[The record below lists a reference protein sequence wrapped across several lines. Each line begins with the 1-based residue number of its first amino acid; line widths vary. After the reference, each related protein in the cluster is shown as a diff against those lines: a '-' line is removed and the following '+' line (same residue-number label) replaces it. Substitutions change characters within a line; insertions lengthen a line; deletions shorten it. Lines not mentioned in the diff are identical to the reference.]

1 MNAVDLFREWIA
13 SVERRLRRRAL
24 VRGAAIVAAAALGGT
39 LAGVWLSNKYAF
51 SEPSVLWA
59 RLGLFLCIAL
69 AVVLALAIPL
79 LRASRRSVAKLAEK
93 HDEGFNQR
101 VLTLVEC
108 PESNPFHE
116 IVAEEAMKTAAAWP
130 PERFV
135 PGLALASLGAAA
147 LAFLAGLIWLA
158 AAGPGQ
164 WGYGASLLWR
174 GKPPSAEAFYRIDVR
189 PGNLKVRKGSGLAVE
204 ARLVGFDAPQ
214 VRLMVRGQ
222 GSAKWE
228 MAPMEPK
235 TGVPG
240 TYGFILS
247 SVLENIDYRVEAG
260 RLESSTY
267 RLTVADLPSVRKIR
281 VTYTYPSWLGLA
293 SRVEDPGGDLRAV
306 EGTEALIEVETDR
319 PLAAGKLVLDDGTTI
334 DLSKSGERKSTA
346 RIRITKEAVYHVA
359 AMDEGEAVRIS
370 EDYFIEPRSEKPPQI
385 RIARPGRDARVSP
398 IEEVVVE
405 VEGSDDYGLAGLE
418 LRYSVNAGPEKAVA
432 FPQSRGTK
440 EGKGRTLIALE
451 DYNLQPGDLLSMYA
465 VGRDART
472 TVQTDI
478 FFLEAQP
485 FEKEYRQGQQ
495 AAGGGGGA
503 QGGGEQEGDITKRQK
518 EVIAAT
524 WNVIRSKKGAAA
536 LKEDSEFLTGV
547 QKKLGEQA
555 RSLAGRM
562 QSRELSATNE
572 QFKLFTLE
580 MQSAAKSMDEAADR
594 LKSLSW
600 KEALQPEQKALQH
613 LLRAESLF
621 REIQVAFGQRGGG
634 MGGGGGQSRDLES
647 LFDLE
652 LDTNKNQYEPGGGQE
667 TASSRERQVDEA
679 LKKLEELAKRQQ
691 RLAEQQ
697 QRNRN
702 QQSFQQRWEQEM
714 LRREAEQ
721 LRRQM
726 EELSRSGGSQETP
739 QQGQQGRQQQ
749 QAQGSQTGQSTS
761 QGQSQQ
767 SRGGQQSE
775 QAGTQAGRQQRSLSE
790 MARGNQGFD
799 PRMNRAVQ
807 QLEQAIEDMRRSQQ
821 TGQGD
826 ARRAAERMAD
836 AEQSLNR
843 MRRQQ
848 TGDRIED
855 LANRAKQ
862 LADRQQELEKRIS
875 GAYPAS
881 QDGKP
886 APANPQRDRELAD
899 AKDALRQDYEQL
911 ERDMQSAARAMAGS
925 QPQASSQVRSA
936 LGEAQ
941 QDEIKLRLQYGADLV
956 RKGLGAFQAP
966 RERVVTQMM
975 RRLVERMERA
985 RQAASAS
992 PGDDSRKREAIETA
1006 LSQIERARRALS
1018 QQGQEAARQSQGNQ
1032 GQQTQGQQGQEGRQ
1046 GQGGRRGEQGQSG
1059 QGGERGERGQGGR
1072 LGQEAQSGS
1081 PSNQQPGASPQQR
1094 GAGGTMNPGYSAMN
1108 EGTRQGPWGGGRS
1121 GGAERGYADALR
1133 QLESVRAGAAAQSD
1147 ETRAELEAI
1156 IEQMNRLDPRRFP
1169 GNPQLL
1175 EALRLALLPKLEQ
1188 LELRLRQQLGEGGQ
1202 SVRGV
1207 SPAQVPPGYEKAA
1220 AEYFRRLGA
1229 GKK

>member
-1 MNAVDLFREWIA
+1 MNALDLFREWIT
-13 SVERRLRRRAL
+13 SVERRMQRRAIA
-24 VRGAAIVAAAALGGT
+24 RGAAVVAATALCGT
-39 LAGVWLSNKYAF
+39 LAGVWLSNRYAF

-69 AVVLALAIPL
+69 AVVFALAIPF
-79 LRASRRSVAKLAEK
+79 LRASRRGVAKLAEQ
-93 HDEGFNQR
+93 HDAGFNQR
-101 VLTLVEC
+101 VLTLVEN
-108 PESNPFHE
+108 PDANPFLE
-116 IVAEEAMKTAAAWP
+116 IVAEEAMKTAVAWP
-130 PERFV
+130 AERFV

-147 LAFLAGLIWLA
+147 AAFFGVLVWLT

-174 GKPPSAEAFYRIDVR
+174 GKPPSAEAFYRIEVA
-189 PGNLKVRKGSGLAVE
+189 PGDQKVRKGAGLAVE
-204 ARLVGFDAPQ
+204 ARLVGFDAPE

-222 GSAKWE
+222 GTSKWE

-240 TYGFILS
+240 TYGFLLA

-260 RLESSTY
+260 RLQSSTY
-267 RLTVADLPSVRKIR
+267 RLTVADLPSVTSIR
-281 VTYTYPSWLGLA
+281 VTYNYPSWLGLA

-306 EGTEALIEVETDR
+306 EGTEAVIEVVTDR
-319 PLAAGKLVLDDGTTI
+319 PLASGKLVLDDGTAI
-334 DLSKSGERKSTA
+334 GLSSAGERKSSA
-346 RIRITKEAVYHVA
+346 RIRITREGVYHIA
-359 AMDEGEAVRIS
+359 ALDEGDMVRIS
-370 EDYFIEPRSEKPPQI
+370 EDYFIEPKPEKPPEV

-398 IEEVVVE
+398 IEEVAVE
-405 VEGSDDYGLAGLE
+405 VEASDDYGLSGLE

-432 FPQSRGTK
+432 FPQTRGAK

-451 DYNLQPGDLLSMYA
+451 DYKLQPGDLLSMYA
-465 VGRDART
+465 VGRDARN

-503 QGGGEQEGDITKRQK
+503 QGAGEQEGDITKRQK

-536 LKEDSEFLTGV
+536 MKEDSEFLTGV

-562 QSRELSATNE
+562 RSRELSGTNE

-580 MQSAAKSMDEAADR
+580 MQSAAKSMDAAADR

-621 REIQVAFGQRGGG
+621 REIQVAFGQSGGG

-667 TASSRERQVDEA
+667 TASNRERQVDEA
-679 LKKLEELAKRQQ
+679 LKKLEELAQRQQ

-726 EELSRSGGSQETP
+726 EELSRSGGSQESP
-739 QQGQQGRQQQ
+739 QQAQSGQQQQQQGQSQSG
-749 QAQGSQTGQSTS
+749 QAGQGSS
-761 QGQSQQ
+761 QGQSGRQSQQ
-767 SRGGQQSE
+767 GGQ
-775 QAGTQAGRQQRSLSE
+775 QAGRQQRSLSE

-807 QLEQAIEDMRRSQQ
+807 QLERAIDDMRRSQQ
-821 TGQGD
+821 SGQGD

-836 AEQSLNR
+836 AGQALNR

-848 TGDRIED
+848 TGDRMED
-855 LANRAKQ
+855 LARRAKQ
-862 LADRQQELEKRIS
+862 LADRQQEIEKRIA
-875 GAYPAS
+875 GAYPAI

-886 APANPQRDRELAD
+886 APANQQRDRELGD

-911 ERDMQSAARAMAGS
+911 ERDMQSSARAMAGS
-925 QPQASSQVRSA
+925 QPQASAQVRAA

-975 RRLVERMERA
+975 RRLDERMERA
-985 RQAASAS
+985 RQAASEG
-992 PGDDSRKREAIETA
+992 PGDDSQKREAIETA
-1006 LSQIERARRALS
+1006 LNQIERARRALS
-1018 QQGQEAARQSQGNQ
+1018 QQGQQSAQQGQGNQ
-1032 GQQTQGQQGQEGRQ
+1032 GQSGQDGR
-1046 GQGGRRGEQGQSG
+1046 QGQSG
-1059 QGGERGERGQGGR
+1059 QRGGQGQDRQAGEQGQGG
-1072 LGQEAQSGS
+1072 
-1081 PSNQQPGASPQQR
+1081 QPGQNAQRGAPSGQPAGGSTQQR
-1094 GAGGTMNPGYSAMN
+1094 GAGGPMSPGYSAMN
-1108 EGTRQGPWGGGRS
+1108 DGTRQGPWGGGRP
-1121 GGAERGYADALR
+1121 GGVERGYAEALR
-1133 QLESVRAGAAAQSD
+1133 QLESVRSGAASQS
-1147 ETRAELEAI
+1147 EEARAEVEAV
-1156 IEQMNRLDPRRFP
+1156 IEQMNRLDPRKFP

-1188 LELRLRQQLGEGGQ
+1188 LELRLRQQLGESGQ

-1207 SPAQVPPGYEKAA
+1207 NPARVPPGYEKAA
-1220 AEYFRRLGA
+1220 AEYYRRLGA